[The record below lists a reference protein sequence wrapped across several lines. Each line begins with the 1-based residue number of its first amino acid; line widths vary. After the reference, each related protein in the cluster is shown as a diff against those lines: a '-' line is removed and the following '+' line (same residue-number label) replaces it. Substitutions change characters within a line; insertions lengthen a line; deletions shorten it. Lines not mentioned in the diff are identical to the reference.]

1 MSYNPGACK
10 CGGHH
15 GACQRGEVRRAMAM
29 ASFPFLWMSM
39 KKPIGKKIRQE
50 KSNYKDDDKWG
61 PCSIGGG
68 HSNGASR
75 NKERKLVG
83 EAH

>member
-1 MSYNPGACK
+1 MG
-10 CGGHH
+10 
-15 GACQRGEVRRAMAM
+15 
-29 ASFPFLWMSM
+29 M

-68 HSNGASR
+68 HDNGASR
-75 NKERKLVG
+75 NKEERKLVG